1 MIIYPATSDAV
12 KIHKSTFI
20 LRFFFFIES
29 LVPVRIA
36 LHDDGLVI
44 LDQVTKPPL
53 DGVDTIN
60 YTI

>member
-12 KIHKSTFI
+12 KIHESTFI

-44 LDQVTKPPL
+44 LDQVTKPPI

-60 YTI
+60 